1 MTTIAFDTL
10 AYVKTLRDAGVEEKQ
25 AEAQASALAVALKS
39 GAGDLATGRDLTEL
53 RTLIKQ
59 DIDRVESK
67 LESRLNV
74 IEERTEGRFKLLQW
88 MLGFNLAVSIAL
100 LWILIRTTTH

>member
-1 MTTIAFDTL
+1 MTALTFDTL

-25 AEAQASALAVALKS
+25 AEAQATALATVLKS

-59 DIDRVESK
+59 DIDRVEAK
-67 LESRLNV
+67 LNL
-74 IEERTEGRFKLLQW
+74 IEERTDGRFKLLQW
-88 MLGFNLAVSIAL
+88 MLGFNLAISIAL
-100 LWILIRTTTH
+100 LWILIRTATH